1 MKCAEPA
8 HPVAGRAQRSSC
20 YRSLRGLGPLSI
32 NQKLSLHPVFLLY
45 PLNRRQRGARTSRA
59 AVDLAITRQLKDTGP
74 ISRFHARR
82 SSQHRAKRG
91 HVAALHW
98 PGLGELLLWYSRT
111 TTLHYAYRCW
121 SLQREP
127 FLPLSHNLIS

>member
-1 MKCAEPA
+1 MFVRQLANGNWLPA
-8 HPVAGRAQRSSC
+8 GHGIEARRA
-20 YRSLRGLGPLSI
+20 SLSISPLS
-32 NQKLSLHPVFLLY
+32 
-45 PLNRRQRGARTSRA
+45 
-59 AVDLAITRQLKDTGP
+59 RQLKDTGP
-74 ISRFHARR
+74 ISQLHAPR

-98 PGLGELLLWYSRT
+98 PGLGEPLLWYSRT
-111 TTLHYAYRCW
+111 AILHYAYRCW